1 MAEGRVEPSAMPVR
15 KDYQWTEIFKSFQVA
30 LDPRKLLVAAAGI
43 LVMSL
48 GWYLLST
55 VFYYAEPVRDSDAYS
70 NKTMEKKVD
79 KPKTDKPEEVEAYYK
94 ITAQAQYER
103 DHKQWE
109 TLHSLAGKGGKLRT
123 MPWDEFRGENPFL
136 FATKLADA
144 PSSIWGEA
152 VRTYL
157 LSQIPVLIEPLY
169 KLFIIVTKII
179 DPDASTQTR
188 LYLLLCLL
196 WSFAVWAFFGGI
208 ITRIAAVQFGGKD
221 RISLRQAFQ
230 FVANRYISYLLSPL
244 VPLLII
250 AVIVFIMSIYG
261 AVALIPI
268 VGDILLYGLGFP
280 LVILGGIVI
289 AILLIGLVGY
299 PMMYTTIST
308 EGSDTFDALSRSYNY
323 VFQAPW
329 QYLWYTIV
337 AVVYGAAVTFLV
349 IVVGCLM
356 VYLGKWAVSQPSSA
370 VATSRKPDFLFVY
383 SPKSLGWQELM
394 LKGSPA
400 EVEAVDERVTLLRDN
415 REKSDKLLKDLRS
428 DDAKT
433 REDAQKKIDDLNR
446 ESDKQMETASK
457 YPRKVYVPVNKEAD
471 KAYRDDMTWWNEAG
485 AGMVTFWMILVF
497 LLMIG
502 FSYSY
507 FWSASTMIYLL
518 MRKKV
523 DEVELDEVY
532 IEEQPAPAL
541 APPPAPPASTGPAG
555 SVSLPTVPPP
565 TFTPAPPVPP
575 IIPPPAPAL
584 SPADEAPQPP
594 VPPMIPP
601 APPTSPPMP
610 PTV

>member
-1 MAEGRVEPSAMPVR
+1 MAEGRVEPSALPVR

-43 LVMSL
+43 LVMSF

-55 VFYYAEPVRDSDAYS
+55 MFYYAEPTRDSEAYS
-70 NKTMEKKVD
+70 NKTMEKKKD
-79 KPKTDKPEEVEAYYK
+79 KTSNELKPDDLEQHYK
-94 ITAQAQYER
+94 KAGEFEFER

-109 TLHSLAGKGGKLRT
+109 TLNSLAGKGGKLRT
-123 MPWDEFRGENPFL
+123 MPWDEYRGQNPFL
-136 FATKLADA
+136 FASRLADA
-144 PSSIWGEA
+144 PSAVWGES
-152 VRTYL
+152 VRGYVF
-157 LSQIPVLIEPLY
+157 SQIPVLIEPLY
-169 KLFIIVTKII
+169 KLFLIVTKII

-188 LYLLLCLL
+188 LYLLLCLV
-196 WSFAVWAFFGGI
+196 WSVAVWAFFGGI

-221 RISLRQAFQ
+221 RITLKQAVQ
-230 FVANRYISYLLSPL
+230 FVGARYVSYLLSPL

-250 AVIVFIMSIYG
+250 AVIVFFMSIYG
-261 AVALIPI
+261 SLALIP
-268 VGDILLYGLGFP
+268 VFGDIVLYGVGFP
-280 LVILGGIVI
+280 LIILGGIVM

-329 QYLWYTIV
+329 QYIWYAIV
-337 AVVYGAAVTFLV
+337 AIVYGAAVTFMV

-356 VYLGKWAVSQPSSA
+356 VYLGKWAVSQPSA
-370 VATSRKPDFLFVY
+370 MAPSRKPDFLFVY

-400 EVEAVDERVTLLRDN
+400 EIEARYVVE
-415 REKSDKLLKDLRS
+415 EKTVAGEGTKVVLKD
-428 DDAKT
+428 
-433 REDAQKKIDDLNR
+433 
-446 ESDKQMETASK
+446 
-457 YPRKVYVPVNKEAD
+457 KVDYVPTNKETD
-471 KAYRDDMTWWNEAG
+471 KAFRDDMRWWNEAG

-532 IEEQPAPAL
+532 IEELPAPAL
-541 APPPAPPASTGPAG
+541 APPPTVPASTGPVG
-555 SVSLPTVPPP
+555 SVSLPTV
-565 TFTPAPPVPP
+565 TAPAPVPA
-575 IIPPPAPAL
+575 I
-584 SPADEAPQPP
+584 EAPQPP
-594 VPPMIPP
+594 LPPS
-601 APPTSPPMP
+601 AT
-610 PTV
+610 

>member
-1 MAEGRVEPSAMPVR
+1 MADERAGTREPDVR
-15 KDYQWTEIFKSFQVA
+15 RKYSWLELLRTFLIA
-30 LDPRKLLVAAAGI
+30 LDPFKLLIAAAGI
-43 LVMSL
+43 LVTAF
-48 GWYLLST
+48 GWWLFSVIYFGMWSEPKG
-55 VFYYAEPVRDSDAYS
+55 YNDINPKAREAEIEER
-70 NKTMEKKVD
+70 KKALIKDGV
-79 KPKTDKPEEVEAYYK
+79 EEVAADEKANSDYLSDGRRF
-94 ITAQAQYER
+94 ELMR
-103 DHKQWE
+103 G
-109 TLHSLAGKGGKLRT
+109 LSGPGGRYRT
-123 MPWDEFRGENPFL
+123 MPWFQDRGRNPYLVATDVVSGSRADQSAAVGSVIKQAPVILEPLVKFL
-136 FATKLADA
+136 G
-144 PSSIWGEA
+144 P
-152 VRTYL
+152 VYL
-157 LSQIPVLIEPLY
+157 LFDPNAGFWICAY
-169 KLFIIVTKII
+169 LFIIIVWM
-179 DPDASTQTR
+179 
-188 LYLLLCLL
+188 L
-196 WSFAVWAFFGGI
+196 AVWAFFGGI

-221 RISLRQAFQ
+221 RISLKQAFR
-230 FVANRYISYLLSPL
+230 FVANRYLSYLLSPL
-244 VPLLII
+244 VPLIII
-250 AVIVFIMSIYG
+250 AVIVFIMSLYG

-268 VGDILLYGLGFP
+268 LGDIVLFGIGFP
-280 LVILGGIVI
+280 LIILGGIVI

-329 QYLWYTIV
+329 QYLWYSIV

-370 VATSRKPDFLFVY
+370 MATSRKPDFLFVY

-400 EVEAVDERVTLLRDN
+400 EVEPGYVVDEKANTIR
-415 REKSDKLLKDLRS
+415 KD
-428 DDAKT
+428 
-433 REDAQKKIDDLNR
+433 
-446 ESDKQMETASK
+446 
-457 YPRKVYVPVNKEAD
+457 YVPSNPQAD

-485 AGMVTFWMILVF
+485 AGMVTFWMVLVF

-541 APPPAPPASTGPAG
+541 APPPPPVSTGPVG

-565 TFTPAPPVPP
+565 PPPAFTPATPVPP
-575 IIPPPAPAL
+575 ILPPPAPAL
-584 SPADEAPQPP
+584 SPAEEAPQPP
-594 VPPMIPP
+594 VPPMIAT
-601 APPTSPPMP
+601 APPI
-610 PTV
+610 V

>member
-1 MAEGRVEPSAMPVR
+1 MAEGRVEPSAAPIR

-43 LVMSL
+43 LVMSF

-79 KPKTDKPEEVEAYYK
+79 KPKTDKPDEVEIYYK
-94 ITAQAQYER
+94 NAAQVQFDR
-103 DHKQWE
+103 DHKQWT

-123 MPWDEFRGENPFL
+123 MPWDDLRGENPFL

-144 PSSIWGEA
+144 PSAVWGEA
-152 VRTYL
+152 VKTYL
-157 LSQIPVLIEPLY
+157 LSQIPVLVEPLH
-169 KLFIIVTKII
+169 KLFLIVTKII

-221 RISLRQAFQ
+221 RITLKQAVQ
-230 FVANRYISYLLSPL
+230 FVSNRYVSYLLSPM
-244 VPLLII
+244 VPLIII

-268 VGDILLYGLGFP
+268 LGDIVLFGIGFP
-280 LVILGGIVI
+280 LIILGGIVI

-329 QYLWYTIV
+329 QYLWYAIV
-337 AVVYGAAVTFLV
+337 AIVYGAAVTFLV

-370 VATSRKPDFLFVY
+370 VATSRKPDFLFIY

-394 LKGSPA
+394 LKGSPV
-400 EVEAVDERVTLLRDN
+400 EVEMGVVKDEKT
-415 REKSDKLLKDLRS
+415 KLYRPD
-428 DDAKT
+428 
-433 REDAQKKIDDLNR
+433 
-446 ESDKQMETASK
+446 
-457 YPRKVYVPVNKEAD
+457 YVPVNADAD

-541 APPPAPPASTGPAG
+541 APPPAPPVSTGPVG
-555 SVSLPTVPPP
+555 SVPLPTVTAPSA
-565 TFTPAPPVPP
+565 FTPAPPVPP

-584 SPADEAPQPP
+584 SPAEEAPQPP
-594 VPPMIPP
+594 VPPVIPT
-601 APPTSPPMP
+601 APPTSPPTP
-610 PTV
+610 PIV

>member
-1 MAEGRVEPSAMPVR
+1 MAEGRVEPSALPVR

-43 LVMSL
+43 LVMSF

-55 VFYYAEPVRDSDAYS
+55 VFYYAEPLRESEAYS
-70 NKTMEKKVD
+70 NKSMEKKVD
-79 KPKTDKPEEVEAYYK
+79 KPKTDKPDEVEVYYK
-94 ITAQAQYER
+94 VAAQSQFDR
-103 DHKQWE
+103 DHKQWA
-109 TLHSLAGKGGKLRT
+109 TLHVLAGKGGKIRT
-123 MPWDEFRGENPFL
+123 LPWDEFRGENPFL

-144 PSSIWGEA
+144 PSSVWGEA
-152 VRTYL
+152 VRTYV
-157 LSQIPVLIEPLY
+157 LSQIPVLVEPLY
-169 KLFIIVTKII
+169 KLFLIVTKII

-221 RISLRQAFQ
+221 RISLKQAFR
-230 FVANRYISYLLSPL
+230 FVANRYLSYLLSPL
-244 VPLLII
+244 VPLIII
-250 AVIVFIMSIYG
+250 AVIVFIMSLYG

-268 VGDILLYGLGFP
+268 LGDIVLFGIGFP
-280 LVILGGIVI
+280 LIILGGIVI

-329 QYLWYTIV
+329 QYLWYSIV

-370 VATSRKPDFLFVY
+370 MATSRKPDFLFVY

-400 EVEAVDERVTLLRDN
+400 EVEPGYVVDEKANTIR
-415 REKSDKLLKDLRS
+415 KD
-428 DDAKT
+428 
-433 REDAQKKIDDLNR
+433 
-446 ESDKQMETASK
+446 
-457 YPRKVYVPVNKEAD
+457 YVPSNPQAD

-485 AGMVTFWMILVF
+485 ACMVTFWMVLVF

-541 APPPAPPASTGPAG
+541 APPPPPVSTGPVG
-555 SVSLPTVPPP
+555 SVSLPTVTAPAMSPP
-565 TFTPAPPVPP
+565 FVPAPPVPP
-575 IIPPPAPAL
+575 ILPPPAPAL
-584 SPADEAPQPP
+584 SPAEEAPQPP
-594 VPPMIPP
+594 VPPMIAT
-601 APPTSPPMP
+601 APPI
-610 PTV
+610 V

>member
-1 MAEGRVEPSAMPVR
+1 MAEGRVEPSTLPVR

-43 LVMSL
+43 LVMSF

-55 VFYYAEPVRDSDAYS
+55 MFYYAEPTRDGDAYS
-70 NKTMEKKVD
+70 NKTMEKKKD
-79 KPKTDKPEEVEAYYK
+79 KPKAELKPDDLEQYYK
-94 ITAQAQYER
+94 DAGKVEFER

-109 TLHSLAGKGGKLRT
+109 TLNSLAGKGGKLRT
-123 MPWDEFRGENPFL
+123 MPWDEFRGQNPFL
-136 FATKLADA
+136 FASRLADA
-144 PSSIWGEA
+144 PSAVWGES
-152 VRTYL
+152 VKGYV

-169 KLFIIVTKII
+169 KLFLIVTKII

-188 LYLLLCLL
+188 LFLLLCLV
-196 WSFAVWAFFGGI
+196 WSVAVWAFFGGV

-221 RISLRQAFQ
+221 RITLKQAVQ
-230 FVANRYISYLLSPL
+230 FVGARYVSYLLSPL

-250 AVIVFIMSIYG
+250 AVIVFFMSIYG
-261 AVALIPI
+261 ALALIPI
-268 VGDILLYGLGFP
+268 FGDIVLYGVGFP
-280 LVILGGIVI
+280 LIILGGIVM

-329 QYLWYTIV
+329 QYIWYALV
-337 AVVYGAAVTFLV
+337 AVVYGAAVTFMV

-356 VYLGKWAVSQPSSA
+356 VYLGKWAVSQPSA
-370 VATSRKPDFLFVY
+370 MAPSRKPDFLFVY

-400 EVEAVDERVTLLRDN
+400 EIEARYAVVE
-415 REKSDKLLKDLRS
+415 EKTATGESTKVVLKD
-428 DDAKT
+428 
-433 REDAQKKIDDLNR
+433 
-446 ESDKQMETASK
+446 
-457 YPRKVYVPVNKEAD
+457 KVEYAPVNKEAD
-471 KAYRDDMTWWNEAG
+471 KAFRDDMTWWNEAG

-532 IEEQPAPAL
+532 IEELPAPAL
-541 APPPAPPASTGPAG
+541 APPPAAPVSTGPIG
-555 SVSLPTVPPP
+555 SVSLPTV
-565 TFTPAPPVPP
+565 TAPVVEVP
-575 IIPPPAPAL
+575 
-584 SPADEAPQPP
+584 Q
-594 VPPMIPP
+594 
-601 APPTSPPMP
+601 PPMP
-610 PTV
+610 PILPAPPLV